1 MASKSLGTLTLDLI
15 AKIGGFTGPL
25 DQASRKAQKSFNEI
39 KVSAI
44 AAGEVVGRFAGDF
57 IAGIPGAM
65 KQLATGTAQAS
76 KEIVNLSNV
85 AGLNTTTFQ
94 KLAAGASTVGISQE
108 KFADILK
115 DVNDKVGDFLNTG
128 GGGMQDFFTR
138 VAPKVGVTADQFRK
152 LNSADALQLYVSTLE
167 KANVSQSEMTF
178 YLEAI
183 ASDATGLLPLLK
195 ENGKEFKT
203 LGDAAE
209 AAGAILSV
217 QTIVVS
223 QELSKEFIEL
233 NQNVTGFKNNLVEF
247 FLPVLGEFTKDM
259 NTAIGKTDG
268 LGKSAKETGESIVKV
283 AAFIFNVGDGIVR
296 VFDSAANLIVGTFA
310 TGAYH
315 LDSLGADLFDLLA
328 KLPGDLGND
337 YAKKAA
343 EYADEA
349 KTQFAIADEAS
360 RKIRE
365 NLESPLAGE
374 NFEKYVKKAQEAA
387 KAAAAAANP
396 EQGKTGGTGSGV
408 DPNEQK
414 RLEAAAK
421 AAEAAQKKLQ
431 GQVDS
436 TTQDYER
443 QIALI
448 NTEVDKRKDATEV
461 AKLQFEIESGKLK
474 GINAQQQERLNGLAA
489 ELDRLKKLKQAN
501 EDAAKA
507 AAYQAGLDQENKTAR
522 VGFTFEL
529 AGAGMGDEY
538 RSRLQELLQIRQSY
552 DEKFNELALK
562 RSTGEIDE
570 NLFET
575 QTEQLKSALA
585 ERLKIQEDYY
595 AKVDEAQKNWQDGV
609 SDAFQNYVDTA
620 TDYSQQAADA
630 VTGILG
636 DATSSLSDGIYDLIT
651 GTESL
656 SDALGNI
663 AVTIGQSIVK
673 ALADMAAQW
682 LVLQAV
688 QLLTGK
694 ATQLSAA
701 ASLSA
706 NAQATALQAGLAAF
720 ASTAAIPVVGPGL
733 APAAMAT
740 ALGIAEPMAAAIGS
754 IALSGAAGFREGG
767 YTGNGGVNDVAGVV
781 HGKEFVFDAAATSR
795 IGVDNLEALR
805 AGKLDTSIG
814 KASAAMIAANN
825 DNRSTVINFYQQGG
839 GSSREQQASTA
850 KAARQIARAVDAA
863 GRYS

>member
-138 VAPKVGVTADQFRK
+138 IAPKVGVTADQFKK

-195 ENGKEFKT
+195 ENGKEFKA

-259 NTAIGKTDG
+259 NDAIGKTDG
-268 LGKSAKETGESIVKV
+268 LGKAATDTSESIVKI
-283 AAFIFNVGDGIVR
+283 AAFIGNVGDGIVR
-296 VFDSAANLIVGTFA
+296 VFDSAANLIVGVFA

-315 LDSLGADLFDLLA
+315 LDSLGSDLFALLA
-328 KLPGDLGND
+328 KLPGDLGSD

-343 EYADEA
+343 EYASEA
-349 KTQFAIADEAS
+349 KSQFAIAEEAGN
-360 RKIRE
+360 KIRE
-365 NLESPLAGE
+365 NLESPLIGE
-374 NFEKYVKKAQEAA
+374 TFEKYVKKAQEAA
-387 KAAAAAANP
+387 KAAAAAVTPN
-396 EQGKTGGTGSGV
+396 EGKTGGTGSGV

-431 GQVDS
+431 SQVDS
-436 TTQDYER
+436 TIQDYER

-461 AKLQFEIESGKLK
+461 AKLQFEIESGKLV
-474 GINAQQQERLNGLAA
+474 GINELQQKRLNGLAA

-507 AAYQAGLDQENKTAR
+507 AAFGATLDQENNTASA
-522 VGFTFEL
+522 GLGIQL
-529 AGAGMGDEY
+529 AGAGMGEKY
-538 RSRLQELLQIRQSY
+538 RGRLQELLQIRQS
-552 DEKFNELALK
+552 FNEKLADLNIQYN
-562 RSTGEIDE
+562 SGEITKELYDQE
-570 NLFET
+570 SEII
-575 QTEQLKSALA
+575 QAAMDK
-585 ERLKIQEDYY
+585 RLKIQERYY
-595 AKVDEAQKNWQDGV
+595 EKADEAQADWMKGV
-609 SDAFQNYVDTA
+609 NEAFQNYIDTA
-620 TDYSQQAADA
+620 EDSYQIAADA
-630 VTGILG
+630 VTNILG
-636 DATSSLSDGIYDLIT
+636 GATDALSDSIYDVFT
-651 GTESL
+651 GTETL
-656 SDALGNI
+656 SDALGNL
-663 AVTIGQSIVK
+663 ATTIGQTIVK
-673 ALADMAAQW
+673 AIADMIAQW
-682 LVLQAV
+682 LVAQAV
-688 QLLTGK
+688 QLVFGK
-694 ATQLSAA
+694 TTQASAA
-701 ASLSA
+701 AAMTA

-720 ASTAAIPVVGPGL
+720 ASTAAIPIVGPAL
-733 APAAMAT
+733 APGA
-740 ALGIAEPMAAAIGS
+740 MAAAL
-754 IALSGAAGFREGG
+754 A
-767 YTGNGGVNDVAGVV
+767 VA
-781 HGKEFVFDAAATSR
+781 EPLAAAVSATS
-795 IGVDNLEALR
+795 L
-805 AGKLDTSIG
+805 AGMAHDGIDAVPETGTWLLQKGERVTTASTSAKLDKTLSDIQ
-814 KASAAMIAANN
+814 NN
-825 DNRSTVINFYQQGG
+825 QTDNSRSTVIHFYQQGG